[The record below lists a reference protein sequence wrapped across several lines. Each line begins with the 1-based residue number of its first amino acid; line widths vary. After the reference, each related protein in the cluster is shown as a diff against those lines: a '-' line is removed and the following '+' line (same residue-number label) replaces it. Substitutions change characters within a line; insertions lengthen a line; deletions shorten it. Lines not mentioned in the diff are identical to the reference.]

1 MRQDAREAW
10 QIWSACADLSRPT
23 QLTSVVGRDS
33 ADPVW
38 SPDGARIAF
47 DGTAADPN
55 VTDDAVIV
63 DVFTIDRS
71 GGPPVKLTRSAGISG
86 DPAWSPD
93 GSLIA
98 FETDLGDYP
107 AKQGIYVMN
116 AADGSAVRRITTLP
130 ASATFDGAAR
140 FSPDGRHI
148 LFTRTVDDR
157 TAALFIVGLDGSGLH
172 PITDDSV
179 KPGDA
184 TWSPDGRTIAFEA
197 DSPSRSFGG
206 A

>member
-1 MRQDAREAW
+1 
-10 QIWSACADLSRPT
+10 
-23 QLTSVVGRDS
+23 
-33 ADPVW
+33 
-38 SPDGARIAF
+38 
-47 DGTAADPN
+47 
-55 VTDDAVIV
+55 
-63 DVFTIDRS
+63 
-71 GGPPVKLTRSAGISG
+71 
-86 DPAWSPD
+86 
-93 GSLIA
+93 LIA

-197 DSPSRSFGG
+197 DSQSRTFGG
-206 A
+206 AWVVGADGHGLTDLVARSGPGPAEGFADPVWSPDGAWILMLHGLHGPDGAFTHGGLAVIRPDGSDLAFVADGLGAEHQPDWSATHC